1 MTFLL
6 SDAVVSGV
14 EFIADFRLRT
24 KAVENSEIG
33 SMSENNLKSSYVEV
47 KEATTSCKIKV
58 RVVARG
64 LIWR

>member
-1 MTFLL
+1 
-6 SDAVVSGV
+6 
-14 EFIADFRLRT
+14 
-24 KAVENSEIG
+24 
-33 SMSENNLKSSYVEV
+33 MSENNLKSSYVEV